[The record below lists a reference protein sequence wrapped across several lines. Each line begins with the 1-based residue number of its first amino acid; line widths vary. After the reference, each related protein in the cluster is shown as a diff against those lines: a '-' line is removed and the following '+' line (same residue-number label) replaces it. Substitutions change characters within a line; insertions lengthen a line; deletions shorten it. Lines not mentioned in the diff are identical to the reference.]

1 MPPTSR
7 AAVLARPTVTTRS
20 RVRATSSTG
29 TSSSPSRS
37 IRTALANTTTRRSRR
52 STSRA
57 PSFARCAGRSSARCI
72 TPAPSTSRSSSSR
85 RSRGSSRPHARRGRR
100 STPASWPARA
110 TDAMLGT
117 IRVIFAF
124 LGSISPALAG
134 RFAARLFC
142 RPRHPR
148 RPDRER
154 ALIASGTPVPLP
166 NGLSATGWGAGPV
179 VLLVHG
185 WEGRGAQLGAF
196 VDPLVAAGYRV
207 IAFDGPAH
215 GDSTGTTVTGPE
227 FAQALQTARDAVG
240 PLAAVVAH
248 SFGAFTTLL
257 AASQRLAADR
267 IVVIGAPSSVPEVL
281 REFQELIALP
291 PRAMPHM
298 VHALEQR

>member
-1 MPPTSR
+1 
-7 AAVLARPTVTTRS
+7 
-20 RVRATSSTG
+20 
-29 TSSSPSRS
+29 
-37 IRTALANTTTRRSRR
+37 
-52 STSRA
+52 
-57 PSFARCAGRSSARCI
+57 
-72 TPAPSTSRSSSSR
+72 
-85 RSRGSSRPHARRGRR
+85 
-100 STPASWPARA
+100 
-110 TDAMLGT
+110 MLGT

-134 RFAARLFC
+134 RLAARLFC
-142 RPRHPR
+142 RPRHHR

-154 ALIASGTPVPLP
+154 ALIARGTPVPLP

-227 FAQALQTARDAVG
+227 FARALETARDAIG
-240 PLAAVVAH
+240 PLAAVIAH
-248 SFGAFTTLL
+248 SFGAFVSLL
-257 AASQRLAADR
+257 AASRGLQADR

-291 PRAMPHM
+291 ARAMPHM
-298 VHALEQR
+298 VRALEQRGGAPIESFDVATFVGRIDAPLLIVHDTDDAEVPYVNGTRLSELFGAPLLTTSGLGHRRILFAPDVVAAVTEFVTAADPQNSERRCEAPQGGAITTGRSLASQSNPALERS